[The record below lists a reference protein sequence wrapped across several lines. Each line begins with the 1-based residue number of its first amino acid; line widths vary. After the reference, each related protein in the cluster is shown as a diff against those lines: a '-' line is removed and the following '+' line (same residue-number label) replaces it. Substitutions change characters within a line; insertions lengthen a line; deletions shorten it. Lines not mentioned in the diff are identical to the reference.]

1 MELVTGAT
9 GLVGMHLVAEL
20 LQAHRPV
27 RALHRS
33 GSDRARLDGFLARRG
48 LSSAGVQWAEADL
61 LDSAALEAALAGCVR
76 VYHCAALVSF
86 HPADARALDRTN
98 RGGTAELVHA
108 MLHLGIPELVHIS
121 SVAALGRREGE
132 PSHEDSPFAD
142 GPGVS
147 AYARSKYAA
156 ELEAWRG
163 QEEGLRVLT
172 LLPTVIL
179 GEGNFARSSAELVA
193 TVDRGMAFYP
203 MGTNGFVAAR
213 DVARAAVVAADAGCW
228 GERFVVNGATLPY
241 RDVLTAL
248 AEGLGRPAP
257 GIPVRPWM
265 AGAAWRAARV
275 GEWLTGRRTQVTREA
290 LANTHRHHGYV
301 SDRLESRLA
310 AAGQVWNYTPWE
322 EAVREAVAGYRAQFP
337 R

>member
-20 LQAHRPV
+20 LQAGRPV

-48 LSSAGVQWAEADL
+48 LSSDGVQWAEADL

-86 HPADARALDRTN
+86 HPADARSMDRVN

-147 AYARSKYAA
+147 AY
-156 ELEAWRG
+156 
-163 QEEGLRVLT
+163 
-172 LLPTVIL
+172 
-179 GEGNFARSSAELVA
+179 
-193 TVDRGMAFYP
+193 
-203 MGTNGFVAAR
+203 
-213 DVARAAVVAADAGCW
+213 
-228 GERFVVNGATLPY
+228 
-241 RDVLTAL
+241 
-248 AEGLGRPAP
+248 
-257 GIPVRPWM
+257 
-265 AGAAWRAARV
+265 
-275 GEWLTGRRTQVTREA
+275 
-290 LANTHRHHGYV
+290 
-301 SDRLESRLA
+301 
-310 AAGQVWNYTPWE
+310 
-322 EAVREAVAGYRAQFP
+322 
-337 R
+337 